1 MIFSTGTKKILR
13 LLHPFIFLQ
22 PGIQSTIILYRVFS
36 KVVQCLYSMMINTI
50 VLSLISKLLSIFYDL
65 NFKQDDFLRSR
76 VTLPYSRENV
86 SVHEFLK

>member
-1 MIFSTGTKKILR
+1 
-13 LLHPFIFLQ
+13 
-22 PGIQSTIILYRVFS
+22 
-36 KVVQCLYSMMINTI
+36 MMINTI